1 MYIDIKNEKIIGIY
15 ADNERKE
22 LIDVG
27 IIPSPEEIP
36 GKIPVMYYRN
46 GAIVYEYEEAPE
58 ATEDGTETPPVPMD
72 YGETVKGLI
81 RRKYTLSEE
90 LAILRQR
97 DTKAEEF
104 EVYNAYAESCKEEA
118 RLLIEKQKHWYGR
131 GKRGYGGSQRDKRTG
146 VLGADRSILLGVVG
160 HDDGGLLQ
168 VVQIDYHQEHGG
180 LRRILERA
188 YRKDERPG

>member
-46 GAIVYEYEEAPE
+46 GAIVYEYEAAPE
-58 ATEDGTETPPVPMD
+58 ATDNGTETPPAQID
-72 YGETVKGLI
+72 YGETVNGLI

-97 DTKAEEF
+97 GTKAEEF
-104 EVYNAYAESCKEEA
+104 KAYNAYAESCKEEA
-118 RLLIEKQKHWYGR
+118 RLLIEKQKH
-131 GKRGYGGSQRDKRTG
+131 
-146 VLGADRSILLGVVG
+146 
-160 HDDGGLLQ
+160 
-168 VVQIDYHQEHGG
+168 
-180 LRRILERA
+180 
-188 YRKDERPG
+188 

>member
-15 ADNERKE
+15 ADNERE
-22 LIDVG
+22 GLIDVG

-58 ATEDGTETPPVPMD
+58 VTEDGMETPPVPMD
-72 YGETVKGLI
+72 YGETVNELI

-97 DTKAEEF
+97 GTKAEEF
-104 EVYNAYAESCKEEA
+104 EAYNAYAESCKEEA
-118 RLLIEKQKHWYGR
+118 RLLIEKQKH
-131 GKRGYGGSQRDKRTG
+131 
-146 VLGADRSILLGVVG
+146 
-160 HDDGGLLQ
+160 
-168 VVQIDYHQEHGG
+168 
-180 LRRILERA
+180 
-188 YRKDERPG
+188 

>member
-1 MYIDIKNEKIIGIY
+1 MYVRIDNDKIIGIY
-15 ADNERKE
+15 ADNERE
-22 LIDVG
+22 GLIDVG

-36 GKIPVMYYRN
+36 GKIPVMYCRN

-58 ATEDGTETPPVPMD
+58 TTDNGTETSPVPMD
-72 YGETVKGLI
+72 YGEKVNGLI

-118 RLLIEKQKHWYGR
+118 RLLIEKQKH
-131 GKRGYGGSQRDKRTG
+131 
-146 VLGADRSILLGVVG
+146 
-160 HDDGGLLQ
+160 
-168 VVQIDYHQEHGG
+168 
-180 LRRILERA
+180 
-188 YRKDERPG
+188 

>member
-15 ADNERKE
+15 ADNKE
-22 LIDVG
+22 GLIDVG

-36 GKIPVMYYRN
+36 GKIPVMHYRN

-58 ATEDGTETPPVPMD
+58 ATEDDTGTPPAQID
-72 YGETVKGLI
+72 YGETVNGLI

-104 EVYNAYAESCKEEA
+104 EAYNAYAESCKEEA
-118 RLLIEKQKHWYGR
+118 RLLIEKQQH
-131 GKRGYGGSQRDKRTG
+131 
-146 VLGADRSILLGVVG
+146 
-160 HDDGGLLQ
+160 
-168 VVQIDYHQEHGG
+168 
-180 LRRILERA
+180 
-188 YRKDERPG
+188 

>member
-15 ADNERKE
+15 ADNERE
-22 LIDVG
+22 GLIDVG

-58 ATEDGTETPPVPMD
+58 ATEDGTETPPAQID
-72 YGETVKGLI
+72 YGETVNGLI

-104 EVYNAYAESCKEEA
+104 EAYNAYAESCKEEA
-118 RLLIEKQKHWYGR
+118 RLLIEKQKH
-131 GKRGYGGSQRDKRTG
+131 
-146 VLGADRSILLGVVG
+146 
-160 HDDGGLLQ
+160 
-168 VVQIDYHQEHGG
+168 
-180 LRRILERA
+180 
-188 YRKDERPG
+188 

>member
-15 ADNERKE
+15 ADNKE
-22 LIDVG
+22 GLIDVG

-46 GAIVYEYEEAPE
+46 GAIVYEYEEA
-58 ATEDGTETPPVPMD
+58 TEDDTGTPPAQID
-72 YGETVKGLI
+72 YGETVNGLI

-104 EVYNAYAESCKEEA
+104 EAYNAYAESCKEEA
-118 RLLIEKQKHWYGR
+118 RLLIEKQKH
-131 GKRGYGGSQRDKRTG
+131 
-146 VLGADRSILLGVVG
+146 
-160 HDDGGLLQ
+160 
-168 VVQIDYHQEHGG
+168 
-180 LRRILERA
+180 
-188 YRKDERPG
+188 

>member
-15 ADNERKE
+15 ADNERE
-22 LIDVG
+22 GLIDVG

-58 ATEDGTETPPVPMD
+58 TTEDGTETPHVPMD
-72 YGETVKGLI
+72 YGETVNELI

-97 DTKAEEF
+97 GTKAEEF
-104 EVYNAYAESCKEEA
+104 EAYNAYAESCKGEA
-118 RLLIEKQKHWYGR
+118 RLLIEKQKH
-131 GKRGYGGSQRDKRTG
+131 
-146 VLGADRSILLGVVG
+146 
-160 HDDGGLLQ
+160 
-168 VVQIDYHQEHGG
+168 
-180 LRRILERA
+180 
-188 YRKDERPG
+188 

>member
-15 ADNERKE
+15 ADNERE
-22 LIDVG
+22 GLIDVG
-27 IIPSPEEIP
+27 IIPSPKEIP
-36 GKIPVMYYRN
+36 GKIPVMYCRN

-58 ATEDGTETPPVPMD
+58 ATDNGTETPPAQID
-72 YGETVKGLI
+72 YGETVNVLI

-118 RLLIEKQKHWYGR
+118 RLLIEKQKH
-131 GKRGYGGSQRDKRTG
+131 
-146 VLGADRSILLGVVG
+146 
-160 HDDGGLLQ
+160 
-168 VVQIDYHQEHGG
+168 
-180 LRRILERA
+180 
-188 YRKDERPG
+188 

>member
-15 ADNERKE
+15 ADNERE
-22 LIDVG
+22 GLIDVG
-27 IIPSPEEIP
+27 IIPSPKEIP
-36 GKIPVMYYRN
+36 GKIPAMYYRN

-58 ATEDGTETPPVPMD
+58 ATDNGTETSPVPMD
-72 YGETVKGLI
+72 YGETVNGLI

-118 RLLIEKQKHWYGR
+118 RLLIEKQKH
-131 GKRGYGGSQRDKRTG
+131 
-146 VLGADRSILLGVVG
+146 
-160 HDDGGLLQ
+160 
-168 VVQIDYHQEHGG
+168 
-180 LRRILERA
+180 
-188 YRKDERPG
+188 

>member
-15 ADNERKE
+15 ADNERE
-22 LIDVG
+22 GLIDVG
-27 IIPSPEEIP
+27 IIPSPKEIP
-36 GKIPVMYYRN
+36 GKIPVMYCRN

-58 ATEDGTETPPVPMD
+58 ATDNGTETPPAQID
-72 YGETVKGLI
+72 YGETVNGLI

-118 RLLIEKQKHWYGR
+118 RLLIEKQKH
-131 GKRGYGGSQRDKRTG
+131 
-146 VLGADRSILLGVVG
+146 
-160 HDDGGLLQ
+160 
-168 VVQIDYHQEHGG
+168 
-180 LRRILERA
+180 
-188 YRKDERPG
+188 

>member
-1 MYIDIKNEKIIGIY
+1 MYIAIKNEKIIGIY
-15 ADNERKE
+15 ADNERE
-22 LIDVG
+22 GLIDVG

-58 ATEDGTETPPVPMD
+58 ATDNGTETSPVPMD
-72 YGETVKGLI
+72 YGETVNGLI

-104 EVYNAYAESCKEEA
+104 EAYNAYAESCKEEA
-118 RLLIEKQKHWYGR
+118 RLLIEKQKH
-131 GKRGYGGSQRDKRTG
+131 
-146 VLGADRSILLGVVG
+146 
-160 HDDGGLLQ
+160 
-168 VVQIDYHQEHGG
+168 
-180 LRRILERA
+180 
-188 YRKDERPG
+188 

>member
-1 MYIDIKNEKIIGIY
+1 MYIAIKNEKIIGIY

-46 GAIVYEYEEAPE
+46 GAIVYEYVDAPE
-58 ATEDGTETPPVPMD
+58 ATDNGTETSPVPMD
-72 YGETVKGLI
+72 YGEMVNGLI

-104 EVYNAYAESCKEEA
+104 EAYNQYAEQCKKEIKE
-118 RLLIEKQKHWYGR
+118 
-131 GKRGYGGSQRDKRTG
+131 
-146 VLGADRSILLGVVG
+146 SIFSAE
-160 HDDGGLLQ
+160 
-168 VVQIDYHQEHGG
+168 IY
-180 LRRILERA
+180 
-188 YRKDERPG
+188 K

>member
-15 ADNERKE
+15 ADNKE
-22 LIDVG
+22 GLIDVG

-58 ATEDGTETPPVPMD
+58 ATEDDTGTPPAQMD
-72 YGETVKGLI
+72 YGEMVNGLI

-104 EVYNAYAESCKEEA
+104 EAYNAYAESCKEEA
-118 RLLIEKQKHWYGR
+118 RLLIEKQKH
-131 GKRGYGGSQRDKRTG
+131 
-146 VLGADRSILLGVVG
+146 
-160 HDDGGLLQ
+160 
-168 VVQIDYHQEHGG
+168 
-180 LRRILERA
+180 
-188 YRKDERPG
+188 

>member
-46 GAIVYEYEEAPE
+46 GAIVYEYEPIPE
-58 ATEDGTETPPVPMD
+58 IPIEE
-72 YGETVKGLI
+72 EHLI
-81 RRKYTLSEE
+81 PEMTYEEQVVAKIRERYSVDDE

-97 DTKAEEF
+97 DTKPEEF
-104 EVYNAYAESCKEEA
+104 EAYNQYAEQCKKEIKE
-118 RLLIEKQKHWYGR
+118 
-131 GKRGYGGSQRDKRTG
+131 
-146 VLGADRSILLGVVG
+146 SIFSTE
-160 HDDGGLLQ
+160 
-168 VVQIDYHQEHGG
+168 IY
-180 LRRILERA
+180 
-188 YRKDERPG
+188 K

>member
-15 ADNERKE
+15 ADNERE
-22 LIDVG
+22 GLIDVG

-58 ATEDGTETPPVPMD
+58 ATEDDTGTPPAQID
-72 YGETVKGLI
+72 YGETVNGLI

-104 EVYNAYAESCKEEA
+104 EAYNAYAESCKGEA
-118 RLLIEKQKHWYGR
+118 RLLIEKQKH
-131 GKRGYGGSQRDKRTG
+131 
-146 VLGADRSILLGVVG
+146 
-160 HDDGGLLQ
+160 
-168 VVQIDYHQEHGG
+168 
-180 LRRILERA
+180 
-188 YRKDERPG
+188 